1 MTSALIGRS
10 LPLEAMPTSEVD
22 YLQLGETSAV
32 SELWDGNVLTC
43 PRDTPR
49 HQMILS
55 ALANALR
62 AGRADLNVITG
73 VPVRL
78 APGRITVP
86 DLVIAGAIDP
96 DAPLVEATSVRLV
109 CEITSAASATVDWTL
124 KMHAYAQAR
133 IPCYLVAE
141 PDRGLLHS
149 NMLSSQGYV
158 EQSVMQLVRVTG
170 LNL

>member
-10 LPLEAMPTSEVD
+10 LPLEAMPMTEVD
-22 YLQLGETSAV
+22 YLQLGESSAV
-32 SELWDGNVLTC
+32 SELWDGNALTC

-78 APGRITVP
+78 APGRIAVP
-86 DLVIAGAIDP
+86 DLIIAGTIDP

-109 CEITSAASATVDWTL
+109 CEITSGSSATVDWTL

-149 NMLSSQGYV
+149 NMLSPQGYV